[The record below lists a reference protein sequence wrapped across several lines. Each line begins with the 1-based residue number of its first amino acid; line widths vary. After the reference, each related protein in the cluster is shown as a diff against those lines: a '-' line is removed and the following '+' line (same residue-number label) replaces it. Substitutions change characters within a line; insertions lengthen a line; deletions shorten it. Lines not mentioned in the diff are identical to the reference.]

1 MFVTTNVKY
10 IYWMGYFRYYPKWW
24 LYLVNAFLKIHRS
37 YIRMSACKCADCR
50 CEGCDCKI
58 PIHIRIDSEE
68 YYKLFSNITNE
79 FELKI
84 SYMLLVN
91 KFNSLA
97 KKYNHLLDINKDLN
111 NAVDTL
117 QKHSEVDS
125 MQEIP
130 AQTSQPTR
138 RYAVKT
144 LRENMSYS

>member
-1 MFVTTNVKY
+1 M
-10 IYWMGYFRYYPKWW
+10 
-24 LYLVNAFLKIHRS
+24 
-37 YIRMSACKCADCR
+37 
-50 CEGCDCKI
+50 
-58 PIHIRIDSEE
+58 HIRVESEE

-97 KKYNHLLDINKDLN
+97 KKYNHLLHINKDLN

-125 MQEIP
+125 MQEMP

>member
-1 MFVTTNVKY
+1 M
-10 IYWMGYFRYYPKWW
+10 
-24 LYLVNAFLKIHRS
+24 
-37 YIRMSACKCADCR
+37 
-50 CEGCDCKI
+50 
-58 PIHIRIDSEE
+58 HIRVESEE

-97 KKYNHLLDINKDLN
+97 KKYNHLLQINKDLN
-111 NAVDTL
+111 NAVDAL
-117 QKHSEVDS
+117 QKQPETETKMIEDAPV
-125 MQEIP
+125 QPIP
-130 AQTSQPTR
+130 LAR